1 MSWLAKK
8 LSPNSGDNTRGAQ
21 DNTRGAVDNTKG
33 APAKKKGSSSAA
45 KNIARKVGRKVFL
58 ALGGWKTVG
67 IVAVAVFLIFG
78 AVSVLA
84 PAGAV
89 ATSWIGNAAANIPSW
104 LMPDRIMDK
113 EQQEDIKELRS
124 DSQGNQLYDF
134 VDKCTTQGQEN
145 LDPIM
150 IMAAE
155 GVEQGTKAD
164 YAEAWITYVTTTV
177 EGRSAAIYHHPEL
190 RQSYEG
196 DVWTPEEIQ
205 ERGIKVY
212 TRDEIYGLYAK
223 YLDVVG
229 PHGTPQNF
237 VAQLSPTSSNPEGF
251 PQQIATTMWALA
263 DSKTTPDADA
273 DQLVQ
278 DVLDACDLN

>member
-1 MSWLAKK
+1 MSWLAGKIF
-8 LSPNSGDNTRGAQ
+8 PAGQA
-21 DNTRGAVDNTKG
+21 DNTRGAVDNTKR
-33 APAKKKGSSSAA
+33 APSRKKDSSTA
-45 KNIARKVGRKVFL
+45 KNIARAVGRKVFL
-58 ALGGWKTVG
+58 AVGGWKAVG
-67 IVAVAVFLIFG
+67 IAAAAVFLLFA
-78 AVSVLA
+78 AVSVFA

-89 ATSWIGNAAANIPSW
+89 ATSWVGNAVEHVPSW
-104 LMPDRIMDK
+104 LIPDRIMDEKQQK
-113 EQQEDIKELRS
+113 ELQELRS
-124 DSQGNQLYDF
+124 TSEGASLYDF
-134 VDKCTTQGQEN
+134 VDKCTTQGQEK

-150 IMAAE
+150 LMAAE
-155 GVEQGTKAD
+155 GVEQGTKSE

-177 EGRSAAIYHHPEL
+177 EGRSAAIYHHPDL

-229 PHGTPQNF
+229 PQGTPQNF
-237 VAQLSPTSSNPEGF
+237 VTQLSPTSSNPDGF
-251 PQQIATTMWALA
+251 PQQIATIMWSLA
-263 DSKTTPDADA
+263 DSDTTPDADP

-278 DVLDACDLN
+278 DVLDTCNLN